1 MLLEIVT
8 SALVLVGAAFTLIG
22 SIGLARL
29 PDVFTRLHG
38 PTKATTL
45 GVGSIVI
52 ASLADAS
59 AGSGGV
65 SLRELAI
72 SLFLF
77 ITAPVTAHLLGKAAM
92 RAGRPDAEER

>member
-1 MLLEIVT
+1 MIEAIV
-8 SALVLVGAAFTLIG
+8 SILIIIGATFTLIG
-22 SIGLARL
+22 SIGLLRL
-29 PDVFTRLHG
+29 PDIFTRLHG

-52 ASLADAS
+52 ASMVHAS
-59 AGSGGV
+59 TLGDGL

-77 ITAPVTAHLLGKAAM
+77 ITAPVVAHLISKAAIA
-92 RAGRPDAEER
+92 RIRKS